1 MSLKNDAVLLDIIVQ
16 PKSSRSRITI
26 QENIIK
32 VYLNAPPVD
41 GKANEECIA
50 LFSKALKIP
59 KSAIEIEKGEKGR
72 KKRLLIMGISQE
84 EINQKLKTGNKCAI

>member
-1 MSLKNDAVLLDIIVQ
+1 MSLKNDETSLDIVVQ

-26 QENIIK
+26 NETIIK

-50 LFSKALKIP
+50 LFSKALRIP
-59 KSAIEIEKGEKGR
+59 KSAIGIDKGEKGR
-72 KKRLLIMGISQE
+72 KKRLLISGLTYE
-84 EINQKLKTGNKCAI
+84 EIIEKLTAGI